1 MKIAVCG
8 KGGSGKSTVAALLAR
23 EMERRGFRVVV
34 IDSDESNSGL
44 YRMLGFTSPPE
55 PLMELLG
62 GKKGVKQKMSQPNLF
77 GESEIGI
84 ADIPERYILRRD
96 GLFMVAIGK
105 IMQSLEGCACP
116 MGVLSREFLK
126 KLKLENR
133 ELAVVDME
141 AGVEHFGRG
150 VETSIDRILIVVEPP
165 LESIEVARKIH
176 KLATEIGVKKVLA
189 ILNKIPSEELADRLK
204 MILQENHFQVIGS
217 LEYDQEIFKAS
228 LEGRIPEE
236 GSAVSE
242 IRRIADRIV
251 G

>member
-1 MKIAVCG
+1 MKIAICG

-44 YRMLGFTSPPE
+44 YRMLGFASPPE

-62 GKKGVKQKMSQPNLF
+62 GKKGVKQKMSQPNIF
-77 GESEIGI
+77 AESEISITG
-84 ADIPERYILRRD
+84 IPEPYILHSNS
-96 GLFMVAIGK
+96 LYMVAIGK

-126 KLKLENR
+126 KLKLGQR

-150 VETSIDRILIVVEPP
+150 VETSIDSILIVVEPP

-176 KLATEIGVKKVLA
+176 KLAKEIGVKNVRA
-189 ILNKIPSEELADRLK
+189 ILNKIPSGDIAERLK
-204 MILQENHFQVIGS
+204 MILQKNQFDVIGS
-217 LEYDQEIFKAS
+217 LDYDQEIFKAS
-228 LEGRIPEE
+228 LEGRIPDE
-236 GSAVSE
+236 GRSVSE
-242 IRRIADRIV
+242 IRHIADRMLA
-251 G
+251 